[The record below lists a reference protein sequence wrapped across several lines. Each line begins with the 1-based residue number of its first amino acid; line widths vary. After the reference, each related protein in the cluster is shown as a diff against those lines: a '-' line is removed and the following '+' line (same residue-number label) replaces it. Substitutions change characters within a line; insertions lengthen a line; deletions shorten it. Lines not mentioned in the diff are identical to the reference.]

1 MRSSGGPEVSATIT
15 SIIALATALAA
26 SVPQIMKV
34 LADRKRGIRE
44 SELQRSKQDTET
56 WAEIIKAKDSLL
68 KQYTDELT
76 RLHKRVT
83 ELEAELEAELD
94 EE

>member
-1 MRSSGGPEVSATIT
+1 MSATIT
-15 SIIALATALAA
+15 SVVALCTALAA
-26 SVPQIMKV
+26 SIPQIMKV

-44 SELQRSKQDTET
+44 SELQKSKQDTET

-68 KQYTDELT
+68 KQYSDELT
-76 RLHKRVT
+76 RLHKRVI
-83 ELEAELEAELD
+83 ELEAELE

>member
-15 SIIALATALAA
+15 SLIALATALAA
-26 SVPQIMKV
+26 SIPQIMKV

-76 RLHKRVT
+76 RLHKRIT
-83 ELEAELEAELD
+83 ELEAELD

>member
-15 SIIALATALAA
+15 SVIALATALAA
-26 SVPQIMKV
+26 SIPQIMKV

-44 SELQRSKQDTET
+44 SELQKSKQVTDN
-56 WAEIIKAKDSLL
+56 WAELLKAKDILV
-68 KQYTDELT
+68 KQYSEEIT

-83 ELEAELEAELD
+83 ELEAELD

>member
-44 SELQRSKQDTET
+44 SELQKSKQDTET

-76 RLHKRVT
+76 RLHKRV
-83 ELEAELEAELD
+83 AELEAELD

>member
-26 SVPQIMKV
+26 SIPQIMKV

-76 RLHKRVT
+76 RLHKRIT
-83 ELEAELEAELD
+83 ELEAELD

>member
-1 MRSSGGPEVSATIT
+1 MRPSGGPEVSATIT

-26 SVPQIMKV
+26 SIPQIMKV

-68 KQYTDELT
+68 KQYSDELT

-83 ELEAELEAELD
+83 ELETELD

>member
-44 SELQRSKQDTET
+44 SALQRSKQDTET

-83 ELEAELEAELD
+83 ELEAELD

>member
-1 MRSSGGPEVSATIT
+1 MSATIT
-15 SIIALATALAA
+15 SVVALITALAA

-44 SELQRSKQDTET
+44 AELQKSKQVTDN
-56 WAEIIKAKDSLL
+56 WAELLKAKDILV
-68 KQYTDELT
+68 KQYSEEIT

-83 ELEAELEAELD
+83 ELEAELD

>member
-15 SIIALATALAA
+15 SVIALVTAFTA
-26 SVPQIMKV
+26 SIPQIMKV

-44 SELQRSKQDTET
+44 SELQKSKQEDEYWNNALKTKDVILDQYK
-56 WAEIIKAKDSLL
+56 AELARS
-68 KQYTDELT
+68 Y
-76 RLHKRVT
+76 KRI
-83 ELEAELEAELD
+83 AELEAKLD

>member
-26 SVPQIMKV
+26 SIPQIMKV

-76 RLHKRVT
+76 RLHKRV
-83 ELEAELEAELD
+83 AELEAELD

>member
-76 RLHKRVT
+76 RLHKRV
-83 ELEAELEAELD
+83 AELEAELD

>member
-15 SIIALATALAA
+15 SVIALCTALLA

-44 SELQRSKQDTET
+44 SELQRSKQDTEA

-83 ELEAELEAELD
+83 ELEAELD

>member
-26 SVPQIMKV
+26 SIPQIMKV

-44 SELQRSKQDTET
+44 SELQRSKQDTEA

-76 RLHKRVT
+76 RLHKRIT
-83 ELEAELEAELD
+83 ELEAELD

>member
-26 SVPQIMKV
+26 SVPQVMKV

-83 ELEAELEAELD
+83 ELEAELD

>member
-1 MRSSGGPEVSATIT
+1 MSTTIT
-15 SIIALATALAA
+15 SVIALVTALTA
-26 SVPQIMKV
+26 SIPQIMKV
-34 LADRKRGIRE
+34 LADRKRGIYE
-44 SELQRSKQDTET
+44 SELQRSKQDTAT
-56 WAEIIKAKDSLL
+56 WAEILKAKDSLL

-83 ELEAELEAELD
+83 ELEAELD

>member
-44 SELQRSKQDTET
+44 SELQKSKQVTDN
-56 WAEIIKAKDSLL
+56 WAELLKAKDILV
-68 KQYTDELT
+68 KQYSEEIT

-83 ELEAELEAELD
+83 ELEAELD

>member
-76 RLHKRVT
+76 RLNKRVT
-83 ELEAELEAELD
+83 KLEAELD
-94 EE
+94 ED

>member
-1 MRSSGGPEVSATIT
+1 MRSNGGPEVSATIT
-15 SIIALATALAA
+15 SVVALITALAA

-44 SELQRSKQDTET
+44 AELQKSKREDEYWYNALKTKDVILDQY
-56 WAEIIKAKDSLL
+56 KA
-68 KQYTDELT
+68 ELT
-76 RLHKRVT
+76 RLYKRV
-83 ELEAELEAELD
+83 AELEAELD

>member
-15 SIIALATALAA
+15 SVVALITALAA
-26 SVPQIMKV
+26 SIPQIMKV

-44 SELQRSKQDTET
+44 AELQKSKQEDEYWNNALKTKDVILDQYK
-56 WAEIIKAKDSLL
+56 AELARS
-68 KQYTDELT
+68 Y
-76 RLHKRVT
+76 KRI
-83 ELEAELEAELD
+83 AELEAKLD

>member
-15 SIIALATALAA
+15 SVIALATALAA

-44 SELQRSKQDTET
+44 SELQKSKQVTDN
-56 WAEIIKAKDSLL
+56 WAELLKAKDILV
-68 KQYTDELT
+68 KQYSEEIT

-83 ELEAELEAELD
+83 ELEAELD

>member
-26 SVPQIMKV
+26 SVPQIMRV

-83 ELEAELEAELD
+83 ELEAELD

>member
-15 SIIALATALAA
+15 SVIALATALVA
-26 SVPQIMKV
+26 SIPQIMKV

-44 SELQRSKQDTET
+44 SELQKSKQVTDN
-56 WAEIIKAKDSLL
+56 WAELLKAKDILV
-68 KQYTDELT
+68 KQYSEEIT

-83 ELEAELEAELD
+83 ELEAELD

>member
-34 LADRKRGIRE
+34 LADRRRGIRE

-83 ELEAELEAELD
+83 ELEAELD

>member
-44 SELQRSKQDTET
+44 SELQKSKQET
-56 WAEIIKAKDSLL
+56 DNWAELLKAKDILV
-68 KQYTDELT
+68 KQYSEEIT

-83 ELEAELEAELD
+83 ELEAELD